1 MNAIYEA
8 TVQLLGSDLPT
19 PTLQQSLTE
28 GLSRLG
34 RDEQS
39 VNFRD
44 MEKVLKSSVY
54 RQLQVHLPAAAAKN
68 RIQQVITK
76 LEEFDIPENNPSTTS
91 IQGGLEHQGQ
101 TITVL
106 EDALKRFNLYF
117 EWPEVQKFRAQ
128 LQVIRSQHSA
138 GKAAADLVKDA
149 QNQLDALERRLEELL
164 VRQAR
169 DLAEL
174 QADLER
180 VRSIGGPRIKRLQA
194 MITEI
199 TQAQTSSTLAPA
211 EVERARKMA
220 IDLRKL
226 VESSVVSAAV
236 DDVIVVDETPTPAP
250 KHNTA
255 EFLLDVEFASDEPEF
270 LLDFTDLSPEQ
281 SERVRDIDL
290 KEETRALDGL
300 DVEYRAVLE
309 ATPELAQQLS
319 LVRERNQNRELLG
332 PELETLRQ
340 TLQDCRAQLLK
351 MQLTRLE
358 SILPLLERYA
368 EAGLDT
374 GEAQLTHS
382 VASGMVGA
390 GVLASD
396 DVKTLEDLLR
406 TLERQYEERLR
417 ARAEEQAR
425 LERLLLRQESILT
438 EMRSAASAFA
448 SLGDSSTHSFTSSL
462 AELEAETRARI
473 VREDLSRQMVEEAKT
488 LQLELDKR
496 ETEARA
502 EAARRETEARA
513 EAEAR
518 ANEQRAKLEQAEREA
533 EAQLETERLEAARRE
548 AERREQL
555 QRESGALRGMR
566 VGLSSLPDL
575 PELTTKAQA
584 LEARFNLAATALEN
598 GRSLEEELGALQTA
612 LQELASDYSLTFSDV
627 LTEFETQA
635 RTQGANDVQTQVQAA
650 REELQSGAYPDLNA
664 IEAALRSHRELRL
677 NAQRRELAELET
689 ASREYAIL
697 PDAMPL
703 LTVINQ
709 ARAGHELGEFVQLAE
724 AWDAL
729 EALRNAEERRLHDW
743 GTRVDAIAL
752 ESGNYRR
759 MGGETVRQLERL
771 LNALKTE
778 RAVTRIAPETRLRLE
793 RNLSEA
799 EALISSAREEHAAAS
814 AVAAVLSD
822 SSNLEDLLGFFDAV
836 TPPAPSPDPTLELP
850 PLTQPTVELEAG
862 VEPEAVAAESPE
874 PELVLVEADESEPV
888 ESDVVESE
896 SAESELVEL
905 RLVESGL
912 VEPEHLESEPVE
924 PVAVASG
931 SSVSEALRAWIEHLS
946 TERGVGQVALLRLD
960 GQLEMGQ
967 IERPVELARLLSEA
981 ERYNQELAQELHRK
995 PARLT
1000 TVEFAGGALVAAFLR
1015 SDGAD
1020 RALIVRLDDATAYSR
1035 VFSQLL
1041 RDHNDLS
1048 AWANA

>member
-8 TVQLLGSDLPT
+8 TVKLLGSDLPT

-34 RDEQS
+34 RDETS

-76 LEEFDIPENNPSTTS
+76 LEEFDTPDNNPSSTS
-91 IQGGLEHQGQ
+91 IQSALEHQGQ
-101 TITVL
+101 TVTAL

-117 EWPEVQKFRAQ
+117 EWPEVQKFRSQ
-128 LQVIRSQHSA
+128 LQVIRAQHSA
-138 GKAAADLVKDA
+138 AKAVPDLLKNA
-149 QNQLDALERRLEELL
+149 QDQLDALERRLQELL

-236 DDVIVVDETPTPAP
+236 DDAIEVDETPAPAP

-255 EFLLDVEFASDEPEF
+255 EFLLDVEFASDDPEF
-270 LLDFTDLSPEQ
+270 QLDFTDLSPEQ
-281 SERVRDIDL
+281 SERVREIDL
-290 KEETRALDGL
+290 KEESRALDGL

-309 ATPELAQQLS
+309 GTPELVAS
-319 LVRERNQNRELLG
+319 LAALRERNRDRELLG
-332 PELETLRQ
+332 SELEAVRQ
-340 TLQDCRAQLLK
+340 SLQDRRTAILAAQLA
-351 MQLTRLE
+351 RLE
-358 SILPLLERYA
+358 SVQPLLDRYGQ
-368 EAGLDT
+368 AGLDT
-374 GEAQLTHS
+374 GEAQLTVS
-382 VASGMVGA
+382 VASGMVAA

-396 DVKTLEDLLR
+396 DLKTLEDLLR

-425 LERLLLRQESILT
+425 LERLLLRQESILA
-438 EMRSAASAFA
+438 EMRSAGSAFA
-448 SLGDSSTHSFTSSL
+448 SLGQATTANFVTRL
-462 AELEAETRARI
+462 GELESETRARI
-473 VREDLSRQMVEEAKT
+473 VREDLSRNLVEESKN

-496 ETEARA
+496 EVEARS
-502 EAARRETEARA
+502 
-513 EAEAR
+513 
-518 ANEQRAKLEQAEREA
+518 
-533 EAQLETERLEAARRE
+533 EAARRE
-548 AERREQL
+548 AQARLEAEARIAEQRAEVERAERETEIRLEAERREAERLEAERKDQL

-566 VGLSSLPDL
+566 VSLSSLPDL
-575 PELTTKAQA
+575 PELSVKTQA
-584 LEARFNLAATALEN
+584 LEARFNQAANALEAEQ
-598 GRSLEEELGALQTA
+598 SLGDELSTLQTE
-612 LQELASDYSLTFSDV
+612 LQELASDYNLTFGDRLSD
-627 LTEFETQA
+627 FETQA
-635 RTQGANDVQTQVQAA
+635 RVQGANEVLTQVQSS
-650 REELQSGAYPDLNA
+650 REQLQAGLYPDLSA
-664 IEAALRSHRELRL
+664 IESGLRSHRELRL
-677 NAQRRELAELET
+677 NAQRRELAELEA

-724 AWDAL
+724 AWDVL
-729 EALRNAEERRLHDW
+729 ESLRTAEERRLQDW
-743 GTRVDAIAL
+743 SDRVDAIAL
-752 ESGNYRR
+752 EFENYRR
-759 MGGETVRQLERL
+759 MGGETVRQLDRL
-771 LNALKTE
+771 LVALNTE

-799 EALISSAREEHAAAS
+799 EALISAARDEHAAAS

-822 SSNLEDLLGFFDAV
+822 STNLEDLLGFFDTVVPQSAPIPEPEPEPQAV
-836 TPPAPSPDPTLELP
+836 S
-850 PLTQPTVELEAG
+850 QPTVELEPMVEA
-862 VEPEAVAAESPE
+862 EPEPAKLE
-874 PELVLVEADESEPV
+874 PTEAEPV
-888 ESDVVESE
+888 QT
-896 SAESELVEL
+896 
-905 RLVESGL
+905 
-912 VEPEHLESEPVE
+912 EPVR
-924 PVAVASG
+924 ADA
-931 SSVSEALRAWIEHLS
+931 SSVPEALRAWLDHLS

-960 GQLEMGQ
+960 GHLEIGQ
-967 IERPVELARLLSEA
+967 VEGHAELARLLTET

-1000 TVEFAGGALVAAFLR
+1000 TVEFGGGALVTAFLR
-1015 SDGAD
+1015 SPSGD
-1020 RALIVRLDDATAYSR
+1020 RALIVRLEDATAYSR

-1041 RDHNDLS
+1041 RDHDDLS
-1048 AWANA
+1048 TWAAAHG

>member
-1 MNAIYEA
+1 VNAIYEA

-68 RIQQVITK
+68 RIQQVITR
-76 LEEFDIPENNPSTTS
+76 LEEFDTPENNPGATS
-91 IQGGLEHQGQ
+91 VQGGLEHQGQ
-101 TITVL
+101 TITTL

-128 LQVIRSQHSA
+128 LQVIRAQHSA
-138 GKAAADLVKDA
+138 NAAVPDLLKNA
-149 QNQLDALERRLEELL
+149 QQQLDALERRLQELL

-211 EVERARKMA
+211 EVERARKLA

-236 DDVIVVDETPTPAP
+236 DDAIEVDETPTPSP

-270 LLDFTDLSPEQ
+270 QLDFTDLSPEQ
-281 SERVRDIDL
+281 SERVREIDL
-290 KEETRALDGL
+290 KEESRALDGL
-300 DVEYRAVLE
+300 DIEYRAVLE
-309 ATPELAQQLS
+309 ATPELAQKL
-319 LVRERNQNRELLG
+319 LEARARNQNRELLG
-332 PELETLRQ
+332 VELGALRQ
-340 TLQDCRAQLLK
+340 SLQECRSALLEAQLA
-351 MQLTRLE
+351 RLE
-358 SILPLLERYA
+358 AIQPLLERYA
-368 EAGLDT
+368 QAGLDT

-448 SLGDSSTHSFTSSL
+448 SLGEANTSGFTTRLS
-462 AELEAETRARI
+462 ELEAETRARI
-473 VREDLSRQMVEEAKT
+473 VREDLSRGLVEEAKT
-488 LQLELDKR
+488 LQVALDQR
-496 ETEARA
+496 ETEAHA
-502 EAARRETEARA
+502 EAARRE
-513 EAEAR
+513 AEAR
-518 ANEQRAKLEQAEREA
+518 LEAESRAAEQRAEVERAEREA
-533 EAQLETERLEAARRE
+533 EIRLETERREVERRE

-575 PELTTKAQA
+575 PELSAKAQA
-584 LEARFNLAATALEN
+584 LEGRFNQAASALEA

-612 LQELASDYSLTFSDV
+612 LEELSSDYSLTFADRLS
-627 LTEFETQA
+627 EFEAQA
-635 RTQGANDVQTQVQAA
+635 RTQGANEVIAQVQSA
-650 REELQSGAYPDLNA
+650 RAQLQGGAYPDLSA

-677 NAQRRELAELET
+677 NAQRRELAELE
-689 ASREYAIL
+689 ASSREYAVL

-703 LTVINQ
+703 LTLINQ
-709 ARAGHELGEFVQLAE
+709 ARAGHELGEFVRMDE
-724 AWDAL
+724 AWDLL
-729 EALRNAEERRLHDW
+729 EALRTAEERRLHDW
-743 GTRVDAIAL
+743 GARVDAIAL
-752 ESGNYRR
+752 EIENYRR
-759 MGGETVRQLERL
+759 MGGETVRQLDRL
-771 LNALKTE
+771 LNVLKSE
-778 RAVTRIAPETRLRLE
+778 RTVTHIAPETRLRLE

-799 EALISSAREEHAAAS
+799 EALISAARDEHAAAS

-822 SSNLEDLLGFFDAV
+822 STNLEDLLGFFDAV
-836 TPPAPSPDPTLELP
+836 TPTPPTPTPEPTPEPISAPTPEPSASS
-850 PLTQPTVELEAG
+850 QPTVELE
-862 VEPEAVAAESPE
+862 PIAVA
-874 PELVLVEADESEPV
+874 SEPV
-888 ESDVVESE
+888 
-896 SAESELVEL
+896 LP
-905 RLVESGL
+905 
-912 VEPEHLESEPVE
+912 EPQPTEPQ
-924 PVAVASG
+924 PVAVTPDASG
-931 SSVSEALRAWIEHLS
+931 VPEALRAWLEHLS

-960 GQLEMGQ
+960 GQLEIGQ

-1015 SDGAD
+1015 APGAD
-1020 RALIVRLDDATAYSR
+1020 RALIVRLEDATAYSR

-1041 RDHNDLS
+1041 RDHDDLS
-1048 AWANA
+1048 AWAGAQV